1 MGIAARGVEVFDLVG
16 LTQNERWC
24 SRYTLGSAISP
35 KFNFVFISDRKFFV
49 ALSAKRGYAGFAL
62 SLGNADADLVIRRN
76 RMDQLELEREREMGL
91 DEELPK
97 RKPAN
102 FIYLFS
108 DDAHFLSELS
118 TALLFYDYEVLGYS
132 DAESFMSAVL
142 TYAPAAVI
150 LDIDS
155 DPGEQLRTSVAQAE
169 EVTCPVLYVSAH
181 DEFDSR
187 LNAVREGV
195 DAYFLKPVD
204 VQALSHRIDENI
216 ASAGARAYRILIVDD
231 DEFFLSFFES
241 ILSSAGM
248 HVRSL
253 LDPTKTLDAI
263 KKFNPELLLTD
274 LHMPQCSGVE
284 LAKVIRQNNRY
295 VDLPIVFLSCET
307 AIQKQ
312 LGALQSGADDFLTKP
327 IDPEKLVASIA
338 YRAERYRNLRKS
350 M

>member
-1 MGIAARGVEVFDLVG
+1 
-16 LTQNERWC
+16 
-24 SRYTLGSAISP
+24 
-35 KFNFVFISDRKFFV
+35 
-49 ALSAKRGYAGFAL
+49 
-62 SLGNADADLVIRRN
+62 
-76 RMDQLELEREREMGL
+76 MDQLELEGEREDQL

-118 TALLFYDYEVLGYS
+118 SALLFYDYEVLGYS
-132 DAESFMSAVL
+132 DAESFMSSVL
-142 TYAPAAVI
+142 SYAPAALV

-155 DPGEQLRTSVAQAE
+155 SPREQLRTSVAQAE
-169 EVTCPVLYVSAH
+169 EVTCPVLYVSAN
-181 DEFDSR
+181 DEFASR
-187 LNAVREGV
+187 LNAVREGAE
-195 DAYFLKPVD
+195 AYFLKPVD

-216 ASAGARAYRILIVDD
+216 ASAGQRAYRILIVDD

-274 LHMPQCSGVE
+274 LHMPQCSGAE

-295 VDLPIVFLSCET
+295 VDLPIVFLSSET

-312 LGALQSGADDFLTKP
+312 LGALQSGGDDFLTKP